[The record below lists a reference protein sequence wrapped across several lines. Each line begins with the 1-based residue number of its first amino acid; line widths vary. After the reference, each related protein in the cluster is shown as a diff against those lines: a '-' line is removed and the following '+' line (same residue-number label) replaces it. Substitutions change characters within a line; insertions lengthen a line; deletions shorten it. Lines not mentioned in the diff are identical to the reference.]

1 MEIDVET
8 SYKHI
13 NPKFTPP
20 RPHQS
25 QCWKIID
32 EDTPGIILLSGTGSG
47 KTESVL
53 LPCLFKDKRL
63 VMIYPR
69 RSLVEDQIN
78 RLKKYM
84 VAYLAS
90 KDSESTKKIIILDTG
105 DNEYSIQ
112 YSKLTKPYIEWLIH
126 SLRWRVDTNRVN
138 EVKLQYDKEREY
150 IIKDN
155 ILNTLR
161 KRLDDLLMSPKN
173 LVVFV
178 RLDPTTCVEIQST
191 EQKGKFLAVRSRKH
205 YYGGEIILTT
215 LDKFL
220 YRFFGYGER
229 KWNLLYPYRLYMGQP
244 STKNLI
250 VCFDEAHTYDT
261 TSYTNFVNLLSTLIA
276 NDIKTVVMS
285 ATLPEEFVKM
295 GTTKLELSLITIT
308 GKDYKGEKIYHL
320 LDVTDEERNKKIKDI
335 VTKNSGKKCI
345 IVRNTVRNAYNIFRD
360 LLNEGLNT
368 EIYLYH
374 GRQFSYYRTNTYEK
388 LKKLDEAETSKSYV
402 LVTTHAIE
410 VGCDLD
416 SEVMITDYCNP
427 DQLIQRAGRC
437 ARKKET
443 TGHLYIL
450 GKDFIN
456 NQDSFLKDEEGFN
469 YEEYLK
475 ILEENTKKPLP
486 EDAIR
491 TNCINHPMRKEEL
504 TDALFQY
511 LYSYVYEFDR
521 TREELYSSGLV
532 ITRSWIPSAKLFW
545 VDKDYDLTKIAAMSK
560 NRSISEILH
569 DLEQQGKQTGKRPLR
584 YFEPLNISLS
594 YFGGNKINSRELK
607 GNVLVLAT
615 QDTENAYSYTSG
627 LINAHLNNICIFY
640 KPDKYPN
647 LNPSHGLIQ
656 VPKVLEKTTSGLRTF
671 LTIKKQFTHPN
682 VKYDQRIWY
691 LDPEQVEAEIS

>member
-8 SYKHI
+8 GYKHI
-13 NPKFTPP
+13 NPEFMP
-20 RPHQS
+20 RAHQS
-25 QCWKIID
+25 QCWKTLD

-47 KTESVL
+47 KTEAIL
-53 LPCLFKDKRL
+53 LPSLFKKKRL
-63 VMIYPR
+63 VMIYPQ
-69 RSLVEDQIN
+69 RSLVEDQI
-78 RLKKYM
+78 RRIRKYVM
-84 VAYLAS
+84 AYLANT
-90 KDSESTKKIIILDTG
+90 DSENRKTTIILDIG
-105 DNEYSIQ
+105 DKEYSIQ
-112 YSKLTKPYIEWLIH
+112 YSKFTKPYIEWLIH

-138 EVKLQYDKEREY
+138 EVKLQYDQDRED

-155 ILNTLR
+155 ILNELR

-173 LVVFV
+173 LAVFV
-178 RLDPTTCVEIQST
+178 QQGPTTRVKIQST
-191 EQKGKFLAVRSRKH
+191 EQKGKFLAVRSKKH

-229 KWNLLYPYRLYMGQP
+229 KWNLLYPYRLYMGQQ

-261 TSYTNFVNLLSTLIA
+261 TSYTNFVNLISTLIA

-295 GTTKLELSLITIT
+295 GTTKLELSQIT

-320 LDVTDEERNKKIKDI
+320 LDITDEERNKKIKEI
-335 VTKNSGKKCI
+335 VSKNLGKKCI
-345 IVRNTVRNAYNIFRD
+345 IVRNTVRNAYNIFKE
-360 LLNEGLNT
+360 LLNEGNEGLNT

-388 LKKLDEAETSKSYV
+388 LKKLDEAETNKSYV

-443 TGHLYIL
+443 AGHLYIL
-450 GKDFIN
+450 GKDFIS

-475 ILEENTKKPLP
+475 ILEKNTKKPLP

-532 ITRSWIPSAKLFW
+532 ITRSWIPSAKFFW
-545 VDKDYDLTKIAAMSK
+545 VDKDYDITKIAEMSK

-615 QDTENAYSYTSG
+615 QDTENAYSYTSAS
-627 LINAHLNNICIFY
+627 INAHLNNIYIFY

-691 LDPEQVEAEIS
+691 LDPKQVEAEIS